1 MGAIGPPH
9 LVHVGADPWPQRD
22 PHEYRD
28 LGAFPLRT
36 TPTLSR
42 AVIGTLGQRPPP
54 PAHCSARNSLQGL
67 AYIKGLSNQWMK
79 G

>member
-36 TPTLSR
+36 TPALSR
-42 AVIGTLGQRPPP
+42 AVIGTL
-54 PAHCSARNSLQGL
+54 
-67 AYIKGLSNQWMK
+67 
-79 G
+79 